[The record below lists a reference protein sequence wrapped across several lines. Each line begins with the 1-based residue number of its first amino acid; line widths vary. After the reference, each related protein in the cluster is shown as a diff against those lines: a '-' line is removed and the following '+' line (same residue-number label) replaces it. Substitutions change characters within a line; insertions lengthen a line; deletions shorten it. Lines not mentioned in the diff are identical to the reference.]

1 MCREQSGNDLGNDD
15 YISTATIKNKAFQLF
30 TSEGFFKMGGIGFEP
45 MTSTTSR
52 WHSPAELT
60 ARMLDYPTPKKI

>member
-1 MCREQSGNDLGNDD
+1 
-15 YISTATIKNKAFQLF
+15 
-30 TSEGFFKMGGIGFEP
+30 MGGIRIEL

-60 ARMLDYPTPKKI
+60 AQSSKRINQRGGKCLVVLLKEKVN

>member
-1 MCREQSGNDLGNDD
+1 MCC
-15 YISTATIKNKAFQLF
+15 
-30 TSEGFFKMGGIGFEP
+30 SEAELMHDPRNEESLLTLHVRRLLKMGGIGFEP